1 MDKLELLKKVRIFQG
16 LSEDELKKFGAIAE
30 EEKFPPEAVIIE
42 EGTEGRALFIIK
54 RGTVTVTKVDGE
66 VETELVKLVA
76 GEEFGEM
83 SLVEDTVTSARVTAY
98 NEVECLIIKRAQFAE
113 LLDNDVHLSNQVFRN
128 FTRVL
133 SERLRNTSSEL
144 VTWKP
149 DIAF

>member
-1 MDKLELLKKVRIFQG
+1 MENIELLKKVRIFQG
-16 LSEDELKKFGAIAE
+16 LSDDELKKFGPIVGE
-30 EEKFPPEAVIIE
+30 EQFPPQAVIIE
-42 EGTEGRALFIIK
+42 EGMEGRALFIIR
-54 RGTVTVTKVDGE
+54 RGTVTVTKIDGE

-98 NEVECLIIKRAQFAE
+98 NDVECLIINREPFMQ
-113 LLDNDVHLSNQVFRN
+113 LLNNDLSLSNKVFRN
-128 FTRVL
+128 FTKVL

>member
-16 LSEDELKKFGAIAE
+16 LSEDELKKFGEIAE

-83 SLVEDTVTSARVTAY
+83 SLIEDTVTSARVTAY
-98 NEVECLIIKRAQFAE
+98 NDVECLIINRDPFKE
-113 LLDNDVHLSNQVFRN
+113 LLDGDVHLSNKVYRN